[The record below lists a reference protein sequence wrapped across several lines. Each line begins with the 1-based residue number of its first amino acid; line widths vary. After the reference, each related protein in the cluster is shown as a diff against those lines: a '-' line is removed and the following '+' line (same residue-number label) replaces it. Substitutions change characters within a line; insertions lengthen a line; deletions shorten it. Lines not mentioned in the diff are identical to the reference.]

1 MQRISKP
8 HIVDLLR
15 IFDRN
20 RWIRPRIR
28 YASVRSK
35 PELIADLRQHF
46 IVREVNDLLVFFQK
60 KPLAG
65 VPRIEYDISR
75 RRYVLD
81 GVPCDVPKESRKKPV
96 FSISHVPVTLDF
108 REFYEGLTKKCNPL
122 STQIASDASGESQEL
137 GTRNP
142 PDARERNEP
151 S

>member
-46 IVREVNDLLVFFQK
+46 IVREVDERLIFFPK
-60 KPLAG
+60 KQLAG
-65 VPRIEYDISR
+65 VPRIEYDLSR

-96 FSISHVPVTLDF
+96 FSVSHVPVTLDF
-108 REFYEGLTKKCNPL
+108 REFYEGLIVKCSPL
-122 STQIASDASGESQEL
+122 STQTASVASEGSQEL

-142 PDARERNEP
+142 GDVRERCEP